1 MRTTLTLDADVA
13 RTLKTAVSARKVPFK
28 KVVNDA
34 LRAGLGLQTMSR
46 PSVRF
51 TVRTHG
57 GGFAPGL
64 DPQKLNKLAAELED
78 EATLRKLMSP

>member
-13 RTLKTAVSARKVPFK
+13 RSLKSAVSRRKIAFK
-28 KVVNDA
+28 KVVNES
-34 LRAGLGLQTMSR
+34 LRIGLGLQPLSR

-51 TVRTHG
+51 TVKAHA

-64 DPQKLNKLAAELED
+64 DPQKLNQLAAELED
-78 EATLRKLMSP
+78 EATLKTLRSP